1 MPPRNPVDLKQV
13 GKLFEDTL
21 AAIRDDAPDID
32 TLEPQAIAW
41 LKASRYKIMRE
52 IETAYY
58 TLERSRDTPLSH
70 PQWVDPS
77 GSIFISTDY
86 IPVPLYPFKKE
97 FCTNV
102 ASLMNDCGFSNCTV
116 SSIMPTFISV
126 QIAFPFRP
134 QVAAHPGPAA
144 VPRPLPVE
152 DEFSRMGDGAPAGD
166 RKPCVGGFA
175 ATDFVHLLVDAR
187 ADTRGKESSAS
198 ATTSGTNKRRRA
210 SRTVKDEIDD
220 EEPRLRSVTR
230 ASSASTLRSSS
241 GNLRR
246 SSRKRVKTEE

>member
-1 MPPRNPVDLKQV
+1 MARPIPNHIY
-13 GKLFEDTL
+13 TL

-58 TLERSRDTPLSH
+58 TLERSHDTPLSH

-102 ASLMNDCGFSNCTV
+102 ASSMNDCSFSNCTV

-126 QIAFPFRP
+126 QIAFPVRP
-134 QVAAHPGPAA
+134 RVAAHPGPAA
-144 VPRPLPVE
+144 MPRPLQVD
-152 DEFSRMGDGAPAGD
+152 DEFYLS
-166 RKPCVGGFA
+166 
-175 ATDFVHLLVDAR
+175 
-187 ADTRGKESSAS
+187 
-198 ATTSGTNKRRRA
+198 
-210 SRTVKDEIDD
+210 
-220 EEPRLRSVTR
+220 
-230 ASSASTLRSSS
+230 
-241 GNLRR
+241 
-246 SSRKRVKTEE
+246 